1 MEGRPILKTIAMV
14 PDLKIHA
21 YRKINFISKI
31 ETFKENRKTNV
42 RQVYMRYWYPK
53 PQPLEIAFREKI
65 IN

>member
-14 PDLKIHA
+14 PDLKMHA
-21 YRKINFISKI
+21 YRKINFI
-31 ETFKENRKTNV
+31 ETLKENRKTNV

>member
-21 YRKINFISKI
+21 YRKINF
-31 ETFKENRKTNV
+31 ETLKENRKTNV